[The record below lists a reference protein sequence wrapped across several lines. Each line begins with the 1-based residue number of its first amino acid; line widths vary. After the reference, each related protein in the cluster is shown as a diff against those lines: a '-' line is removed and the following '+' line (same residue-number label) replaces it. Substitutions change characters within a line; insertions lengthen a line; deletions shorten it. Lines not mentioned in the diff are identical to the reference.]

1 MIIEYLKKIH
11 LHLTSKNLPI
21 FGVHLSNLKDF
32 TQTRVEKMSRMPG
45 DKVRAYFPFLWSGL
59 SFYFLLIYA
68 LESALALRSDTLKSS
83 RKIPRWSCWIIKKRW
98 SLRYGPRKPEQH
110 SLLQKWNQR
119 DSIRIRYLES
129 HRKRHFWKSLFS
141 RKEGFEINLCYES
154 SSQGRSDRLRPS
166 GKHKAREGNLTK
178 SNQF

>member
-1 MIIEYLKKIH
+1 MPGPE
-11 LHLTSKNLPI
+11 
-21 FGVHLSNLKDF
+21 HLSLSLSHDF
-32 TQTRVEKMSRMPG
+32 SREG
-45 DKVRAYFPFLWSGL
+45 GRERERERERERQVQLWRWAQVWESGSGSGFASLLRLCL

-83 RKIPRWSCWIIKKRW
+83 WKIPRWSCWIIKKRW